1 MKTRKTIWAFCGPAA
16 AVTAI
21 AISGIGCGK
30 IDSAMEGMKKTTQN
44 MEKTSENMR
53 LQAMSMS
60 IESMFSTRARAE
72 LYPVPTGVLPGASKL
87 GLYAHAQEMVEL
99 TQVWL
104 SRIDKI
110 ERLTRFDE
118 NGNEVPLTIEEKNAD
133 LLDRYHTL
141 QALSAIAALAP
152 QQKVEEMALAHIQVP
167 GSRYR
172 QAALNFIMLRAYFLR
187 AVMVGE
193 GLLSRDFDNVGDA
206 QKAAEYQRQI
216 DWVLSQ
222 PYANSLHIKT
232 RGLST
237 GGNYSKI
244 QNLDLKCDLDTKTWL
259 VEPWDQI
266 VTQLE
271 QILRVTARGDTGD
284 PARDLEIYQ
293 QELKAVETLLA
304 EAKEKSQKWKE
315 ALK

>member
-1 MKTRKTIWAFCGPAA
+1 MIQKIITTLALSLSLLFT
-16 AVTAI
+16 VF
-21 AISGIGCGK
+21 GCGK

-60 IESMFSTRARAE
+60 IESMFSERARAE
-72 LYPVPTGVLPGASKL
+72 LYPVPVGVLPGASKF
-87 GLYAHAQEMVEL
+87 GLYANSQEMVEL

-110 ERLTRFDE
+110 ERLTKFDE
-118 NGNEVPLTIEEKNAD
+118 QGNEVPLTIEEKNAD
-133 LLDRYHTL
+133 LLDRYHTF

-152 QQKVEEMALAHIQVP
+152 QYKVEEMAAMHVQVP

-172 QAALNFIMLRAYFLR
+172 QATLNFIMLRAYFLR
-187 AVMVGE
+187 AVMIGE
-193 GLLSRDFDNVGDA
+193 AILSRDFDNVGDA
-206 QKAAEYQRQI
+206 QKAAEYQRQV
-216 DWVLSQ
+216 DWIVGQ
-222 PYANSLHIKT
+222 PYVASLNIKT

-244 QNLDLKCDLDTKTWL
+244 QNLEMKGDLETRNWL

-266 VTQLE
+266 ITQLE

-293 QELKAVETLLA
+293 QELKAVEVLLA
-304 EAKEKSQKWKE
+304 EAKEKAQKWKT

>member
-1 MKTRKTIWAFCGPAA
+1 MIQKLALSSFLLFAGL
-16 AVTAI
+16 
-21 AISGIGCGK
+21 GCSK
-30 IDSAMEGMKKTTQN
+30 IDSAMEGMKKTTAN

-72 LYPVPTGVLPGASKL
+72 LYPVPTGVLPGASKF
-87 GLYAHAQEMVEL
+87 GQYANAQEMIDL

-110 ERLTRFDE
+110 ERLTKFDE
-118 NGNEVPLTIEEKNAD
+118 NGDEVPLTIEEKNAD
-133 LLDRYHTL
+133 LLDRYHTF

-152 QQKVEEMALAHIQVP
+152 QHKVEEIAATHIQVP

-172 QAALNFIMLRAYFLR
+172 QSALNFIMLRAYFLR
-187 AVMVGE
+187 AVMIGE
-193 GLLSRDFDNVGDA
+193 ALLSKDFDNIGDA
-206 QKAAEYQRQI
+206 QKASEYQRQV
-216 DWVLSQ
+216 DWIVKQ
-222 PYANSLHIKT
+222 PYANSLYVKT
-232 RGLST
+232 RGLTT

-244 QNLDLKCDLDTKTWL
+244 QNLDIKFDLDTKTWL
-259 VEPWDQI
+259 VEPWEQI

-304 EAKEKSQKWKE
+304 EAKEKSEKWKE
-315 ALK
+315 ILK